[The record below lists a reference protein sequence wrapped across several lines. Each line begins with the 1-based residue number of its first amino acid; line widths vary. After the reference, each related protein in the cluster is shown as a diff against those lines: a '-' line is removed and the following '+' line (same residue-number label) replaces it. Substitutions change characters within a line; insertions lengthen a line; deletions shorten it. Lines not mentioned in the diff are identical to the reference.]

1 MDKINNQKPC
11 LLNTPQ
17 GFSVSYRQ
25 KILYSKYNPAGTIL
39 KTIENLQI
47 LPGTLFLCCS
57 PVLPYG
63 LKELNQKLKENCMIL
78 VCEAEKEL
86 LEFEKS
92 EYLKTSGLGYLN
104 LNEIYNLPVILNKK
118 KYILECGVE
127 FPPAGTFKRVIKI
140 DFSAGSSFNDAL
152 YKELYSACTN
162 AIMTWWSN
170 RITLTK
176 FGRKY
181 SENFFKN
188 LKVLNKTVPIQNYFE
203 KISKPIVV
211 CGAGESLDFSI
222 PELKKNAKKF
232 CILCADT
239 ALQPLLAN
247 KIIPD
252 GVFVEETQQVI
263 TKAFIGTNKNE
274 YDFHIF
280 AGLSAVSSL
289 ARIFALNKI
298 SFFTTLYSDCDFLQN
313 CLKNKIIPPSIPPFG
328 SVGLTAVYFALK
340 FRKNS
345 SVPVYVIGLDFSYSA
360 GKTHAKGTLAHK
372 TRMLANTKLNPIQNY
387 GSCFNIHSTKF
398 ADKSENIFY
407 TMPVMKKYSELFNS
421 FFCNTEN
428 LFDAG
433 ICGIPLKIERKFPEP
448 CNFVAENNCGNG
460 KENSDFIFYD
470 TEKWILQEKNALL
483 YLKSLLTE
491 KTEFTEEKLK
501 EEIIK
506 TAENREYLYLHFPD
520 GWKFQYN
527 QSFLNRIRA
536 QIDFF
541 LKILN

>member
-1 MDKINNQKPC
+1 
-11 LLNTPQ
+11 
-17 GFSVSYRQ
+17 
-25 KILYSKYNPAGTIL
+25 
-39 KTIENLQI
+39 
-47 LPGTLFLCCS
+47 
-57 PVLPYG
+57 
-63 LKELNQKLKENCMIL
+63 MIL
-78 VCEAEKEL
+78 ICEAEKEL
-86 LEFEKS
+86 LEFEKN
-92 EYLKTSGLGYLN
+92 EYLKTSGFGYLSY
-104 LNEIYNLPVILNKK
+104 NEIYNLPTILNKK
-118 KYILECGVE
+118 KYILECGVD

-140 DFSAGSSFNDAL
+140 DFSAGSTFNNSL
-152 YKELYSACTN
+152 YKELYSACTK

-176 FGRKY
+176 FGRNY

-188 LKVLNKTVPIQNYFE
+188 LKILNKTVPIQNYFG

-222 PELKKNAKKF
+222 SELKKNSDNF

-247 KIIPD
+247 KIIPY

-263 TKAFIGTNKNE
+263 TKAFIGTNKKV

-289 ARIFALNKI
+289 AQIFALNKI

-313 CLKNKIIPPSIPPFG
+313 CLKNKIIPHSIPPFG

-345 SVPVYVIGLDFSYSA
+345 SVPVFVTGLDFSYSA

-372 TRMLANTKLNPIQNY
+372 TRMFTNTKLNPIQNY

-398 ADKSENIFY
+398 ADKCGNIFY

-421 FFCNTEN
+421 FFCRTEN

-433 ICGIPLKIERKFPEP
+433 ICGIPLKIERKLPESF
-448 CNFVAENNCGNG
+448 NFNEKNDFDNSKGNYD
-460 KENSDFIFYD
+460 SIFYD

-491 KTEFTEEKLK
+491 KTEFNEEKLK

-506 TAENREYLYLHFPD
+506 TAEKREYLYLHFPD
-520 GWKFQYN
+520 GWIFQYS
-527 QSFLNRIRA
+527 QSFLNRIRT